1 MKRYVIIGNGVAA
14 VGCIEGI
21 RSLDREGDITVISE
35 EDHPV
40 YSRPLISYLL
50 QGRTDTELMK
60 YRPDGFYEENGCRVR
75 YGRRASAID
84 AVSHTVTLDDGG
96 KIAYDCLCVAAG
108 SRPFVPPFEGLDTV
122 KCRFSFMTLDDALAL
137 GKALTPETRVLIV
150 GAGLIGLKCAEGIR
164 DRVGSITV
172 CDLADRVLSSILDT
186 ECAAV
191 VQKHLE
197 TNGISFMLGDT
208 VQRFEENRAFMKSGA
223 SVDFDLLVL
232 AVGVRANTGLVKN
245 AGGEKQTLDEAY
257 RFFSGAPGNLILA
270 LLAFLLMYF
279 ILNYTKIGT
288 YCSAIGSNE
297 FTAKNMGI
305 NVKKYKLIGFM
316 LLHFFVGIMAILSV
330 SYGTTM
336 TALTEMSTMSRN
348 FQPLM
353 GTFFGVA
360 FKKYGMPIPAIV
372 VGEFIIS
379 MIFNGFVALGAP
391 TTIQKMVT
399 GAALLIIVT
408 LTARGGKGSVVK

>member
-1 MKRYVIIGNGVAA
+1 MPTILKKMKGTKAYGYLMLLAMVLFFYAFFKILTPDNFGSPANLFSYLQSSIIYSVGGCGLYFIVVMGLFDFA
-14 VGCIEGI
+14 VGSNI
-21 RSLDREGDITVISE
+21 
-35 EDHPV
+35 
-40 YSRPLISYLL
+40 
-50 QGRTDTELMK
+50 
-60 YRPDGFYEENGCRVR
+60 
-75 YGRRASAID
+75 
-84 AVSHTVTLDDGG
+84 
-96 KIAYDCLCVAAG
+96 
-108 SRPFVPPFEGLDTV
+108 
-122 KCRFSFMTLDDALAL
+122 
-137 GKALTPETRVLIV
+137 
-150 GAGLIGLKCAEGIR
+150 
-164 DRVGSITV
+164 
-172 CDLADRVLSSILDT
+172 VLSSI
-186 ECAAV
+186 
-191 VQKHLE
+191 
-197 TNGISFMLGDT
+197 
-208 VQRFEENRAFMKSGA
+208 
-223 SVDFDLLVL
+223 
-232 AVGVRANTGLVKN
+232 VGVILSQHFGYIGFVVGCLGCGTLIGLMIGTLYNQLNVPSMIVTVGLMLILECVAVFV
-245 AGGEKQTLDEAY
+245 AGGVKQTLAPEL
-257 RFFSGAPGNLILA
+257 RFFSGAPGNIILA
-270 LLAFLLMYF
+270 GLAFVLMYF

-288 YCSAIGSNE
+288 YCNAIGSNE

-305 NVKKYKLIGFM
+305 NVKKYKLIGFI
-316 LLHFFVGIMAILSV
+316 LLHFFVGVMAILTV